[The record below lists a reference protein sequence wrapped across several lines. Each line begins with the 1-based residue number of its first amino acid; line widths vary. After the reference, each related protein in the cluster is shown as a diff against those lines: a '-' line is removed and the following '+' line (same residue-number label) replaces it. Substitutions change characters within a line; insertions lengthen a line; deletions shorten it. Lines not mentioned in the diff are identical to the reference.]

1 MEKVLLENISV
12 KDFGELITIF
22 ENVLKQCKATQILI
36 SNDLFNRML
45 KANNN
50 SIIWGEDV
58 LDSLHYN
65 DKVEKAFLFYVGND
79 SQKQMLQMHFT
90 GNCSDY
96 MQLMSRKQGEF
107 IASSPECSACEYLSI
122 CGGGCRAMSFRAYSS
137 ILRKDNETCKFFREG
152 WLERVIETL
161 GRVRPQAK
169 TKLLNDNDF

>member
-1 MEKVLLENISV
+1 MEKVLLDNISV
-12 KDFGELITIF
+12 KDFWELITIF

-96 MQLMSRKQGEF
+96 MQLTYFATKGIIYRH
-107 IASSPECSACEYLSI
+107 YLN
-122 CGGGCRAMSFRAYSS
+122 GMKR
-137 ILRKDNETCKFFREG
+137 ILIVNSD
-152 WLERVIETL
+152 
-161 GRVRPQAK
+161 
-169 TKLLNDNDF
+169 